1 MSYIVE
7 FASLISFI
15 LLIYLGFVHP
25 MNLIGSNTIFIP
37 IVLIGSKYIYAAL
50 LLAAVV
56 VLFREPVLE
65 GITTYES
72 PIDKVENNNTS
83 STNNSSSSSTTKC
96 PSIKGSDFQVNL
108 KCLKE
113 RKLFAQFK
121 NNVQNFRNNLHKKNA
136 SNWLEAKKT
145 IKKLEKM
152 YAPGKNNNAC
162 RKALINNGIID
173 GKGNLRMSDD
183 RVSQEH
189 QIRSNPS
196 RDPSFTS
203 TSGTTSTNSK

>member
-72 PIDKVENNNTS
+72 PIDKVEN
-83 STNNSSSSSTTKC
+83 NNSSSSSTTKC

-203 TSGTTSTNSK
+203 TSGTTSTNSQ

>member
-72 PIDKVENNNTS
+72 PIDKVEN
-83 STNNSSSSSTTKC
+83 NNSSSSSTTKC

-173 GKGNLRMSDD
+173 GKGNLIMSGD
-183 RVSQEH
+183 RVSHEDQL
-189 QIRSNPS
+189 RSNS
-196 RDPSFTS
+196 SSDPSSTS

>member
-72 PIDKVENNNTS
+72 PIDKVEN
-83 STNNSSSSSTTKC
+83 NNSSSSSTTKC

-173 GKGNLRMSDD
+173 GKGNLIMSED
-183 RVSQEH
+183 RVSHEDH
-189 QIRSNPS
+189 LRSNPS
-196 RDPSFTS
+196 RDLSFTS
-203 TSGTTSTNSK
+203 TSATTSTNSK

>member
-72 PIDKVENNNTS
+72 PIDKVEN
-83 STNNSSSSSTTKC
+83 NNSSSSSTTKC

-173 GKGNLRMSDD
+173 GKGNLIMSGD
-183 RVSQEH
+183 RVSQED
-189 QIRSNPS
+189 QLRSNS
-196 RDPSFTS
+196 SSDLSTS

>member
-72 PIDKVENNNTS
+72 PIDKVEN
-83 STNNSSSSSTTKC
+83 NNSSSSSTTKC

>member
-72 PIDKVENNNTS
+72 TIDKAENNNTS
-83 STNNSSSSSTTKC
+83 STSTTNC

-173 GKGNLRMSDD
+173 GKGNLIMSGD
-183 RVSQEH
+183 RVSQED
-189 QIRSNPS
+189 QLRSNS
-196 RDPSFTS
+196 SSDTSSTS
-203 TSGTTSTNSK
+203 TSGTTSTNSQ

>member
-72 PIDKVENNNTS
+72 TIDKAENNNTS
-83 STNNSSSSSTTKC
+83 STSTTNC

-173 GKGNLRMSDD
+173 GKGNLIMSGD
-183 RVSQEH
+183 RVSQEE
-189 QIRSNPS
+189 QLRSNPS
-196 RDPSFTS
+196 RNLSSTS
-203 TSGTTSTNSK
+203 TSGTTSTNSQ

>member
-37 IVLIGSKYIYAAL
+37 IVLIGSKYIYTAL

-72 PIDKVENNNTS
+72 TIDKAENNNTS
-83 STNNSSSSSTTKC
+83 STSTTNC

-152 YAPGKNNNAC
+152 YAP
-162 RKALINNGIID
+162 
-173 GKGNLRMSDD
+173 
-183 RVSQEH
+183 
-189 QIRSNPS
+189 
-196 RDPSFTS
+196 
-203 TSGTTSTNSK
+203 

>member
-72 PIDKVENNNTS
+72 TIDKAENNNTS
-83 STNNSSSSSTTKC
+83 STSTTNC

-173 GKGNLRMSDD
+173 GKGNLIMSGD
-183 RVSQEH
+183 RVSQEE
-189 QIRSNPS
+189 QLRSNPS
-196 RDPSFTS
+196 RNISSTS

>member
-72 PIDKVENNNTS
+72 TIDKVEN
-83 STNNSSSSSTTKC
+83 NNSSSSSTTKC

-173 GKGNLRMSDD
+173 GKGNLIMSED
-183 RVSQEH
+183 RVSHEDH
-189 QIRSNPS
+189 LRSNPS
-196 RDPSFTS
+196 RDLSFTS
-203 TSGTTSTNSK
+203 TSATTSTNSK

>member
-83 STNNSSSSSTTKC
+83 SSSTTNC

-173 GKGNLRMSDD
+173 GKGNLILSGD
-183 RVSQEH
+183 RVSHEEQL
-189 QIRSNPS
+189 RSNSS
-196 RDPSFTS
+196 RETSSTS

>member
-72 PIDKVENNNTS
+72 TIDKAENNNTS
-83 STNNSSSSSTTKC
+83 STSTTNC

-173 GKGNLRMSDD
+173 GKGNLIMSGD
-183 RVSQEH
+183 RVSQEE
-189 QIRSNPS
+189 QLRSNPS
-196 RDPSFTS
+196 RDLSSTS

>member
-72 PIDKVENNNTS
+72 PIDKVEN
-83 STNNSSSSSTTKC
+83 NNSSSSSTTKC

-173 GKGNLRMSDD
+173 GKGTLILSGD
-183 RVSQEH
+183 RVSHEE
-189 QIRSNPS
+189 QIRSYS
-196 RDPSFTS
+196 SSDPTSTS

>member
-25 MNLIGSNTIFIP
+25 INLIGSNTIFIP

-72 PIDKVENNNTS
+72 TIDKAENNNTS
-83 STNNSSSSSTTKC
+83 STSTTNC

-173 GKGNLRMSDD
+173 GKGNLIMSGD
-183 RVSQEH
+183 RVSQEE
-189 QIRSNPS
+189 QLRSNPS
-196 RDPSFTS
+196 RDLSSTS

>member
-83 STNNSSSSSTTKC
+83 STNNSS
-96 PSIKGSDFQVNL
+96 
-108 KCLKE
+108 
-113 RKLFAQFK
+113 
-121 NNVQNFRNNLHKKNA
+121 
-136 SNWLEAKKT
+136 
-145 IKKLEKM
+145 
-152 YAPGKNNNAC
+152 
-162 RKALINNGIID
+162 
-173 GKGNLRMSDD
+173 
-183 RVSQEH
+183 
-189 QIRSNPS
+189 
-196 RDPSFTS
+196 
-203 TSGTTSTNSK
+203 

>member
-72 PIDKVENNNTS
+72 TIDKVEN
-83 STNNSSSSSTTKC
+83 NNSSSSSTTKC

-173 GKGNLRMSDD
+173 GKGNLIMSGG
-183 RVSQEH
+183 RVSQEDH
-189 QIRSNPS
+189 LRSNPS
-196 RDPSFTS
+196 RDLSFTS
-203 TSGTTSTNSK
+203 TYGTTSTNSK

>member
-72 PIDKVENNNTS
+72 TIDKAENNNTS
-83 STNNSSSSSTTKC
+83 STSTTNC

-173 GKGNLRMSDD
+173 GKGNLIMSGD
-183 RVSQEH
+183 RVSQEE
-189 QIRSNPS
+189 QLRSNPS
-196 RDPSFTS
+196 RNLSSTS

>member
-72 PIDKVENNNTS
+72 PIDKVENNN
-83 STNNSSSSSTTKC
+83 SSSSSTTNC

-152 YAPGKNNNAC
+152 YAPGKNNSAC

-173 GKGNLRMSDD
+173 GKGNLIMSGD
-183 RVSQEH
+183 RVSQED
-189 QIRSNPS
+189 QLRSNS
-196 RDPSFTS
+196 SDTSSTS
-203 TSGTTSTNSK
+203 TSGTTSTNSQ

>member
-83 STNNSSSSSTTKC
+83 SSSTTNC

-173 GKGNLRMSDD
+173 GKGNLILSGD
-183 RVSQEH
+183 RVSHEDQL
-189 QIRSNPS
+189 RSNSS
-196 RDPSFTS
+196 RETS
-203 TSGTTSTNSK
+203 STNTSGTTSTNSK